1 VNVDSA
7 TMSTQAPEQPKDSA
21 PDRAA
26 NAAGLAAPAPRR
38 RKRAIA
44 SRLGATALLGGLA
57 VLAFVAFADFISEV
71 NALSAPNPAAADGIV
86 VVTGGA
92 DRIEVALQ
100 LLSDGAAQRLLISGV
115 HDRTTARSL
124 VTRTQADPA
133 LFDCCVD
140 LDHDALDT
148 AGNARETARW
158 AQERGF
164 SSLLVV
170 TSAYHI
176 PRTTSEIARLLPGVE
191 LIPFPITPED
201 HEQPAVADSDMSWP
215 VGLLAREFMKLQ
227 LSRVRHLVGTTG

>member
-7 TMSTQAPEQPKDSA
+7 TMSTQAPDQPKEPATDA
-21 PDRAA
+21 I
-26 NAAGLAAPAPRR
+26 GLAAPEPRR

-44 SRLGATALLGGLA
+44 SRLGATALLGGL
-57 VLAFVAFADFISEV
+57 VVFSFVAFADFVSQV
-71 NALSAPNPAAADGIV
+71 DALSAPNPAAADGIV

-124 VTRTQADPA
+124 VTRTRADPA

-158 AQERGF
+158 AQAQGF

-176 PRTTSEIARLLPGVE
+176 PRTTSEIAHLLPGVE

-201 HEQPAVADSDMSWP
+201 HEHPVVADSDMSWP

>member
-1 VNVDSA
+1 MNIDSA
-7 TMSTQAPEQPKDSA
+7 TMSTQAPEQPKEQATDG
-21 PDRAA
+21 
-26 NAAGLAAPAPRR
+26 AGLATPEPRR

-44 SRLGATALLGGLA
+44 SRLGATALLGGMA
-57 VLAFVAFADFISEV
+57 VFAFVAFADFVSQV
-71 NALSAPNPAAADGIV
+71 DALSAPNPAAADGIV

-100 LLSDGAAQRLLISGV
+100 LLSDGAAERLLISGV
-115 HDRTTARSL
+115 HDQTTARSL

-158 AQERGF
+158 AQEQGF

-191 LIPFPITPED
+191 LIPFPIVPEED
-201 HEQPAVADSDMSWP
+201 ERTAVAQSDMSWP